1 MGEFVKSG
9 TLGNKSRV
17 VFEIC
22 VRLLCGCSHG
32 IKLKYV
38 LEKMS
43 GSLFPSDCHILFLIM
58 ASCVWIVCISKDRDV
73 VAEMVGTVK
82 VETTREIERDV
93 LQLLTT

>member
-1 MGEFVKSG
+1 
-9 TLGNKSRV
+9 
-17 VFEIC
+17 
-22 VRLLCGCSHG
+22 
-32 IKLKYV
+32 
-38 LEKMS
+38 
-43 GSLFPSDCHILFLIM
+43 M